1 MLWPCPWVK
10 VKPRPGRIF
19 PEQYLPEQY
28 LPEHADG
35 PAGAVR
41 TGRAVV

>member
-1 MLWPCPWVK
+1 MLWPCPKVK

-19 PEQYLPEQY
+19 PEQY

>member
-19 PEQYLPEQY
+19 PQQCLEY
-28 LPEHADG
+28 ADG